1 MMFRD
6 EKAETQHKRLPD
18 DEPAVPAVPA
28 EPATSGESAVPEY
41 LEGVRQ
47 PVREER
53 PLIRPGTMKP
63 QSAPRPLQISN
74 GTRRVPSYPA
84 WEKPPSAFE
93 YPRLRS
99 QEVHR
104 PVKPLAIA
112 AVGMVLI
119 AAVVLAFSA
128 LTGHGAVANASGST
142 KPSAGLSSSASHGPN
157 SSGSLRPS
165 PTASSTASQ
174 GTPAPQI
181 SFQQY
186 KVLAG
191 ESATKIAVE
200 FHLKTWEF
208 LAANPQLTAPNY
220 TLKVGSWVN
229 IPLPGQMVPP
239 TPTPVPTPAP
249 TPTPTPAGP

>member
-6 EKAETQHKRLPD
+6 EETETQHKRLPG
-18 DEPAVPAVPA
+18 DEPS
-28 EPATSGESAVPEY
+28 TSEDAAVPEY

-47 PVREER
+47 PRREER

-84 WEKPPSAFE
+84 WEKPPSAFD
-93 YPRLRS
+93 YPRLRG

-112 AVGMVLI
+112 ALGMVLI
-119 AAVVLAFSA
+119 AVAVLAFSA
-128 LTGHGAVANASGST
+128 LTGHGGVAAASGSN
-142 KPSAGLSSSASHGPN
+142 KPSAGLSGSPNGP
-157 SSGSLRPS
+157 SGSGSQRPS
-165 PTASSTASQ
+165 PTVSDTASQ
-174 GTPAPQI
+174 GAPTPQI
-181 SFQQY
+181 SFQRYQV
-186 KVLAG
+186 KAG
-191 ESATKIAVE
+191 ESATSIARK
-200 FHLKTWEF
+200 FQLKTWEF

-220 TLKVGSWVN
+220 TVKVNMWVN